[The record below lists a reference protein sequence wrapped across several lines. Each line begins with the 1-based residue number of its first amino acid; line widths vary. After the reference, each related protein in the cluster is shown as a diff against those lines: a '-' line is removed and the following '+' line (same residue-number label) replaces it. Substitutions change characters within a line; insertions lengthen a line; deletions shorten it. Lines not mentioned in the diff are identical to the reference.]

1 MGSNP
6 IGKCLR
12 TTAAMAASEGEGA
25 HKRMI
30 NESKARAR
38 KTTRFARLKVD
49 CSLSNAAS
57 TFGRNMPLALFTR
70 KGIVLFSWELENRDG
85 INKSMNVNKMLMNC
99 GRILNSVKS
108 ILRFPPIASDGH

>member
-12 TTAAMAASEGEGA
+12 MTAAVTASEGEGA

-38 KTTRFARLKVD
+38 RKID
-49 CSLSNAAS
+49 CSSSNAAS
-57 TFGRNMPLALFTR
+57 TFGRNMPLGLFTR
-70 KGIVLFSWELENRDG
+70 KRIVLFSWELENCDG
-85 INKSMNVNKMLMNC
+85 INEFMNVNKMLMNC
-99 GRILNSVKS
+99 GRTLSAVKS
-108 ILRFPPIASDGH
+108 ILRFPPIASDGD